1 MTHLLVDALVKLGV
15 TADRIYVEQQ
25 FGGDEIDCIAIISGD
40 VVLFE
45 IKDGEFS
52 LGHTYSFS
60 AKQGVVRPDA
70 AVVITTEQIGN
81 DAKDHF
87 DRARRARRDADHYS
101 GDIET
106 DVSEPIFV
114 EGLASLDDSLKK
126 LAARLVAKDAEQL
139 LSILLPLASIGA
151 NGLMSSWFEQSLV

>member
-1 MTHLLVDALVKLGV
+1 MKLGV
-15 TADRIYVEQQ
+15 NTDQIYVEQR

-45 IKDGEFS
+45 LKDGEFS

-87 DRARRARRDADHYS
+87 ERAHRARRDANQYLGGVDA
-101 GDIET
+101 DAN
-106 DVSEPIFV
+106 EPIFI
-114 EGLASLDDSLKK
+114 EGLASLDDNLKK
-126 LAARLVAKDAEQL
+126 LAARLVTKDAERL
-139 LSILLPLASIGA
+139 LSNLLPLASIGA
-151 NGLMSSWFEQSLV
+151 NELMNSWLEQSLA